1 MKSGAEEVFAKEP
14 AGQIGVGGGDGGEQM
29 GGGKLA
35 LERDGLR
42 DKHAPAPMI
51 EYFYHENVPPEQE
64 GGPENEGGDSP
75 KPAEE
80 VKDQLY

>member
-1 MKSGAEEVFAKEP
+1 VSINP
-14 AGQIGVGGGDGGEQM
+14 DT
-29 GGGKLA
+29 
-35 LERDGLR
+35 GLR
-42 DKHAPAPMI
+42 DKHAPTPMI

-64 GGPENEGGDSP
+64 GPVEIDGAEPA